1 MQAQLPMN
9 FFCIFFR
16 FVNFDGLLNVLS
28 AVSVDRGRL
37 ERCLCSYYGLA
48 VNDSIICKVQAV
60 LRGLFASYG
69 ALCVRQIWAGVIIRV
84 YIQMVFG
91 NAYLLWLTK

>member
-1 MQAQLPMN
+1 M
-9 FFCIFFR
+9 
-16 FVNFDGLLNVLS
+16 NFDGLLNVLS

-37 ERCLCSYYGLA
+37 ERCLCCYCGLA

-84 YIQMVFG
+84 DIQMVFG
-91 NAYLLWLTK
+91 NEFVH